1 VRGAGGKE
9 ATGACARGPV
19 ESGGSG
25 GGGGAWGGG
34 GGGGGGLAPG
44 VGAPR
49 AGLPAGLGSRPAE
62 EGQCHCRIA
71 RSSAPGEGR
80 WGDRVVGDSGE
91 EQVWGRKRETAEK
104 VQMKKPLLNSFGSIS
119 LLGVRAECP
128 IGDTALE
135 TPLVISDFSLA

>member
-1 VRGAGGKE
+1 VCERPSGKWGVRG
-9 ATGACARGPV
+9 RR
-19 ESGGSG
+19 
-25 GGGGAWGGG
+25 
-34 GGGGGGLAPG
+34 GGLAPG